1 MMKKVSLEEIAG
13 GALSEQFGKA
23 FEKVIE
29 NLADPNTSY
38 KEARKIT
45 ITLKFTQNE
54 HRNDVVCDV
63 SVTEK
68 LAAQA
73 QTRTAFAVG
82 KDLKTGAVYAEEYGR
97 NQLSIDVMSVDTETG
112 EVLDEKPESAKV
124 IDLRKAICN

>member
-13 GALSEQFGKA
+13 GALAEQFGKA

-38 KEARKIT
+38 KEPRKIT
-45 ITLKFTQNE
+45 ITLKFAQNE

-97 NQLSIDVMSVDTETG
+97 NQLTMDVLPVDTETG
-112 EVLDEKPESAKV
+112 EVFDEQPASPKV

>member
-1 MMKKVSLEEIAG
+1 MKKVSLEEIAG
-13 GALSEQFGKA
+13 GALQEQFGKA
-23 FEKVIE
+23 FAKVVE

-54 HRNDVVCDV
+54 QRDDVACDV

-73 QTRTAFAVG
+73 GTRTAFAVG
-82 KDLKTGAVYAEEYGR
+82 KNLKTGELYANEYGR
-97 NQLSIDVMSVDTETG
+97 NQMSINDLDIDPETG
-112 EVLDEKPESAKV
+112 EVTDEEPKTAKI
-124 IDLRKAICN
+124 IDMRKVNCN